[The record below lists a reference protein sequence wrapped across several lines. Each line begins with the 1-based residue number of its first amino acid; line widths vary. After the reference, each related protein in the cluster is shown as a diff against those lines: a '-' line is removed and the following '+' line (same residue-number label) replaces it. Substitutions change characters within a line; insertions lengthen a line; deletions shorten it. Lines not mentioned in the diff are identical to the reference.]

1 MDEGTRKILIAS
13 ATFGL
18 VEAVKE
24 LDRKNAEIDALHA
37 EIGHLKAM
45 AGEKE

>member
-1 MDEGTRKILIAS
+1 MNEETHKILIAT
-13 ATFGL
+13 AQGL
-18 VEAVKE
+18 AEAVIKE
-24 LDRKNAEIDALHA
+24 LDRRDAEITALHA